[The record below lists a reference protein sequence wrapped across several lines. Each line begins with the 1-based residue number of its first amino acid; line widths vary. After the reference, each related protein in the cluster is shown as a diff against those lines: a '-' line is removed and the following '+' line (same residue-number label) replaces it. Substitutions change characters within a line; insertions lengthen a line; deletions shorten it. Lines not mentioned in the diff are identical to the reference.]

1 MERRRAYLIVIVAA
15 AAFVLLFVGLMYNA
29 ASLKKQNV
37 NLANQVSYASEK
49 LAAKDD
55 LMIYWVGDF
64 PAELAGLAPVVTV
77 ISPYQISED
86 TMPVKSVEFKV
97 TAYDADGNLVKDETP
112 RDYKDNMLLVLYNVS
127 FVSDE
132 QKDVISNCIVDN
144 NVPVLAIGRSSISI
158 TRDILMYT
166 PGDFEENDS
175 FYYLLGTGYKDHVLD
190 NSAITEGKEAFALN
204 LCDYVYSLFYG
215 YEPEAETSQE
225 ESSSEETV
233 PEETE
238 LSEDLLSETA
248 GEETSQMESEP
259 EM

>member
-1 MERRRAYLIVIVAA
+1 MERKRGYLVVIVAA
-15 AAFVLLFVGLMYNA
+15 AALMLLFVGLMYNA
-29 ASLKKQNV
+29 ASLKKQNI
-37 NLANQVSYASEK
+37 NLANQVAYASEK
-49 LAAKDD
+49 LAAKED

-64 PAELAGLAPVVTV
+64 PAELGGIAPVVTV
-77 ISPYQISED
+77 ISPDQISED

-132 QKDVISNCIVDN
+132 QKDIISNCIVDN

-190 NSAITEGKEAFALN
+190 NSAIAEGKDAFALN
-204 LCDYVYSLFYG
+204 LCDYVYSLFYA
-215 YEPEAETSQE
+215 YEPAE
-225 ESSSEETV
+225 ESSQTEAQTEVQTEELPSDSV
-233 PEETE
+233 QEEP
-238 LSEDLLSETA
+238 
-248 GEETSQMESEP
+248 SQLESEP

>member
-64 PAELAGLAPVVTV
+64 PAELTGLAPVVTV
-77 ISPYQISED
+77 ISPDQISED

-112 RDYKDNMLLVLYNVS
+112 RDYKDNMLLVLYNIS

-175 FYYLLGTGYKDHVLD
+175 FYYLLGTGYEDHVLD
-190 NSAITEGKEAFALN
+190 NSAIAEGKEAFALN

>member
-1 MERRRAYLIVIVAA
+1 MERKRGYIVVIVAA
-15 AAFVLLFVGLMYNA
+15 AALMLLFVGLMYNA
-29 ASLKKQNV
+29 ASLKKQSV

-49 LAAKDD
+49 LASKDD

-64 PAELAGLAPVVTV
+64 PAELSGIAPVVTV
-77 ISPYQISED
+77 ISPDQISED
-86 TMPVKSVEFKV
+86 TMPIKSVEFKV

-112 RDYKDNMLLVLYNVS
+112 REYKDNMLLVLYNVS
-127 FVSDE
+127 FISDE

-190 NSAITEGKEAFALN
+190 NSAIAEGKEAFALN

-215 YEPEAETSQE
+215 YEPE
-225 ESSSEETV
+225 
-233 PEETE
+233 
-238 LSEDLLSETA
+238 
-248 GEETSQMESEP
+248 EETSQTEQTSSETSLEEPSEMESEP

>member
-1 MERRRAYLIVIVAA
+1 MERKRSYIVVIVAA
-15 AAFVLLFVGLMYNA
+15 AVLILLFVGLMYNA
-29 ASLKKQNV
+29 ASLKKQSV

-49 LAAKDD
+49 LASKDD

-64 PAELAGLAPVVTV
+64 PAELSGIAPVVTV
-77 ISPYQISED
+77 ISPDQISED
-86 TMPVKSVEFKV
+86 TMPIKSVEFKV

-127 FVSDE
+127 FISDE

-158 TRDILMYT
+158 TREILMYT

-190 NSAITEGKEAFALN
+190 NSAIAEGKEAFALN

-215 YEPEAETSQE
+215 YEPE
-225 ESSSEETV
+225 
-233 PEETE
+233 
-238 LSEDLLSETA
+238 
-248 GEETSQMESEP
+248 EETSQTEQTEQTSSETSLEEPSEMESEP

>member
-1 MERRRAYLIVIVAA
+1 MERKRGYIVVIVAA
-15 AAFVLLFVGLMYNA
+15 AALMLLFVGLMYNA
-29 ASLKKQNV
+29 ASLKKQSV

-49 LAAKDD
+49 LASKDD

-64 PAELAGLAPVVTV
+64 PAELSGIAPVVTV
-77 ISPYQISED
+77 ISPDQISED
-86 TMPVKSVEFKV
+86 TMPIKSVEFKV

-112 RDYKDNMLLVLYNVS
+112 REYKDNMLLVLYNVS
-127 FVSDE
+127 FISDE

-190 NSAITEGKEAFALN
+190 NFAIAEGKEAFALN

-215 YEPEAETSQE
+215 YEPE
-225 ESSSEETV
+225 
-233 PEETE
+233 
-238 LSEDLLSETA
+238 
-248 GEETSQMESEP
+248 EETSQTEQTEQTSSETSLEEPSEMESEP